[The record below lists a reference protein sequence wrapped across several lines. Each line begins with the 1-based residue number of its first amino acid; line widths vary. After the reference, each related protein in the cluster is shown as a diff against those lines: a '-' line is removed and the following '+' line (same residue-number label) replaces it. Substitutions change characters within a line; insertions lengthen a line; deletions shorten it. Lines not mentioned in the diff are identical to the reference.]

1 MRSCRGQFFNIF
13 AQNQACYYLMKLVFL
28 ILLECGS
35 LIKTTVAM
43 SEEFPCVDRFDFIS
57 MFCFFF
63 FNMIFLTD
71 GNDSYK
77 PILIKRKIGNDL
89 SIICVYGWHL
99 LP

>member
-1 MRSCRGQFFNIF
+1 
-13 AQNQACYYLMKLVFL
+13 MKLVFL

-43 SEEFPCVDRFDFIS
+43 SDKFPCVDRFDFIN

-71 GNDSYK
+71 GNGSYK